1 MRVQIEFGEIKNQHL
16 LAEPIGSLE
25 LHKADATLL
34 AREAVA
40 GKCWNGMPLSWLD
53 LTTSKSVITR

>member
-1 MRVQIEFGEIKNQHL
+1 MRVQIKFGEIKNQHSF
-16 LAEPIGSLE
+16 AEPIGSVE

-40 GKCWNGMPLSWLD
+40 GKCLNGMSLSCLD
-53 LTTSKSVITR
+53 

>member
-1 MRVQIEFGEIKNQHL
+1 MRVQIEFGEIKNQHS

-25 LHKADATLL
+25 LHTADATLL

-40 GKCWNGMPLSWLD
+40 GKCLNGMTLSWLD
-53 LTTSKSVITR
+53 VTTSQSLITR